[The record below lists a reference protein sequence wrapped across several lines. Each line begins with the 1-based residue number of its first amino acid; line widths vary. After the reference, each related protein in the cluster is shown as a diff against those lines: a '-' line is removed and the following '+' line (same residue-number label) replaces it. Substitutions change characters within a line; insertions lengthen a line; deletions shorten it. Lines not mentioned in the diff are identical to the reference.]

1 MKCPQCGK
9 TVTGFVPF
17 LLYGWV
23 RMRCGNCHTTLIL
36 KSVGERFWTVLATGA
51 VAVAAIWFF
60 VDYPF
65 RLLGEQWTLILFVSF
80 IVTILLLAMYCAWK
94 DSQFDLRSHS

>member
-1 MKCPQCGK
+1 MK
-9 TVTGFVPF
+9 
-17 LLYGWV
+17 
-23 RMRCGNCHTTLIL
+23 CGNCHATLVL
-36 KSVGERFWTVLATGA
+36 KSVGERFWSVLATGA

-80 IVTILLLAMYCAWK
+80 IVTILLLATYCAWK
-94 DSQFDLRSHS
+94 DSEFDLRSHS